1 MELLQFIDFM
11 RALLITFP
19 RSDSGLRTSFHMLH
33 KGTGNIIQKKNVIRI
48 TAKRNNWS
56 MENFKSLFKP
66 KCIKSFLLMT
76 FFPFAQGGY
85 RTSECACFLL
95 RRFVFPL
102 RHLHICHNAPYL
114 PPKFCITFF
123 FHFSRVLQP
132 SQEKLKTMLMQNFR
146 GQIRCMGDVQ
156 VAHKGERETRVTGD
170 EAQRNHGKEK
180 EERWSGSRPFS
191 PSRLPFPANFYRERE
206 RETST
211 YEEPSSPFLILVSY
225 EQNSQNFSWH
235 WDTTFPTRGASCSP
249 FVINSS
255 AIFKNRLLFP
265 DLFYY
270 HYV

>member
-114 PPKFCITFF
+114 PPKILHNLFFSFLPGITAVPREIENNAYAK
-123 FHFSRVLQP
+123 FSGANKVH
-132 SQEKLKTMLMQNFR
+132 
-146 GQIRCMGDVQ
+146 GRC
-156 VAHKGERETRVTGD
+156 
-170 EAQRNHGKEK
+170 
-180 EERWSGSRPFS
+180 
-191 PSRLPFPANFYRERE
+191 
-206 RETST
+206 
-211 YEEPSSPFLILVSY
+211 
-225 EQNSQNFSWH
+225 
-235 WDTTFPTRGASCSP
+235 ASC
-249 FVINSS
+249 
-255 AIFKNRLLFP
+255 A
-265 DLFYY
+265 
-270 HYV
+270 